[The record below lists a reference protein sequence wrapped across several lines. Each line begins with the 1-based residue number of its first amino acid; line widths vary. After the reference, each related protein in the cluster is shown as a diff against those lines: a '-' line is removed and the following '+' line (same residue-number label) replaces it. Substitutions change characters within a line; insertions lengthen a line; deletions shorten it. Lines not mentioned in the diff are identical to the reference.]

1 MNFVFPAAAA
11 RWPYRFAR
19 LQLSMV
25 LSIVLPMLLI
35 MGCSGAAGLPGVDSV
50 KSPAGS
56 ASAQPH
62 LARGPAGKVVLS
74 WLEARSD
81 SHELRFATLEGRGWS
96 SAESVTNGS
105 HWFANWADFPAVQPI
120 DEQFWVAH
128 WLVRKAGSAYA
139 YDTFVATS
147 TDAGKQWGEPLRLHS
162 DDSATEHGF
171 VSIYPDGE
179 AAEAVWLDGRN
190 MLNDT
195 GSLKNRGM
203 TLRSASI
210 STTGSISQEVLVDSL
225 VCDCCQT
232 DAANGPDGPLVVYR
246 NRTENEIRDIYLAR
260 KAHDKWQEVV
270 RVATD
275 DWLITG
281 CPVNGPAI
289 AAQGAEVVV
298 AWYTAANETPLVRLA
313 RSTDGGDSFAPAI
326 DVATEEPL
334 GRVDVVALSGGG
346 SAVSWMSRSEDGWAS
361 LNVRRVGAEGELSSI
376 IQVARM
382 APNRPSG
389 FPQMVR
395 SEDRLVFAWT
405 DVSGVEPVVRT
416 AFVDLGPLLE
426 R

>member
-1 MNFVFPAAAA
+1 
-11 RWPYRFAR
+11 
-19 LQLSMV
+19 MV

-35 MGCSGAAGLPGVDSV
+35 VGCSGAAGLPGVDSV
-50 KSPAGS
+50 KSPAGDV
-56 ASAQPH
+56 SAQPH

-74 WLEARSD
+74 WLEARRD

-96 SAESVTNGS
+96 AAEPVASGS
-105 HWFANWADFPAVQPI
+105 EWFANWADFPAVQPI
-120 DEQFWVAH
+120 DEQLWVAH
-128 WLVRKAGSAYA
+128 WLVRKSGSAYA

-147 TDAGKQWGEPLRLHS
+147 ADAGKQWGQPLRLHR

-246 NRTENEIRDIYLAR
+246 ARTENEIRDIYLVR
-260 KAHDKWQEVV
+260 KVHDKWQEAV
-270 RVATD
+270 RVSAD
-275 DWLITG
+275 NWLITG

-313 RSTDGGDSFAPAI
+313 RSADGGDSFAPAI

-334 GRVDVVALSGGG
+334 GRVDVVVLPDGGN
-346 SAVSWMSRSEDGWAS
+346 AVSWMSRSEDG
-361 LNVRRVGAEGELSSI
+361 
-376 IQVARM
+376 
-382 APNRPSG
+382 
-389 FPQMVR
+389 
-395 SEDRLVFAWT
+395 
-405 DVSGVEPVVRT
+405 
-416 AFVDLGPLLE
+416 
-426 R
+426 